1 LARNRLYHELE
12 TGEPIKTLVAP
23 QGTNGSSE
31 TNLVRWCG
39 FVSCGGFHLREKF
52 VEGLTG
58 EVMAVGDDGGDL
70 LRVRDVLD
78 GIGVEKDDVGEL
90 VWFDGAELIFE
101 VKEVSG
107 I

>member
-1 LARNRLYHELE
+1 MARNRLYDELE
-12 TGEPIKTLVAP
+12 TGEPIKTLVFP

-31 TNLVRWCG
+31 TKLVRWCG

-58 EVMAVGDDGGDL
+58 EVMAVSDDGGDVL
-70 LRVRDVLD
+70 GVRDVLD

-90 VWFDGAELIFE
+90 AWFDGAELIFE
-101 VKEVSG
+101 VEEVSG